1 MLEYQKAINKI
12 AIIILIGIMFLV
24 TSCNNRKERIEMQ
37 VHNLYSNT
45 INLPYSDMD
54 TLVIDSVN
62 LIKGTKYQL
71 LVYLDSTECTPCYA
85 SHHEEWEYILN
96 ECRKYEPSIALSI
109 IIDSKNVSDNIKR
122 KFVESTVKKSI
133 YIDANGAFRKINPVF
148 PESNIM
154 HVILLDKDNKV
165 VLVGNPLNN
174 KKIEELLYQKLR
186 ES

>member
-1 MLEYQKAINKI
+1 MKYI
-12 AIIILIGIMFLV
+12 ASFLKNSLLLICMSFIFF
-24 TSCNNRKERIEMQ
+24 TACNSRKERINEQ
-37 VHNLYSNT
+37 VSILYSNKIDIPTLEMET
-45 INLPYSDMD
+45 I
-54 TLVIDSVN
+54 VRDSTYLRKKPN
-62 LIKGTKYQL
+62 FRL

-85 SHHEEWEYILN
+85 SHHQEWEYILN